1 MTIKI
6 DIDKD
11 GEDDLEIKGTSQL
24 GRCLIIFVYH
34 VLPWLTGAALSILW
48 MSG

>member
-11 GEDDLEIKGTSQL
+11 GEDDLEIRGVSPL
-24 GRCLIIFVYH
+24 GRFLIIFVYH
-34 VLPWLTGAALSILW
+34 VCPWLVGACAALAFVI
-48 MSG
+48 